1 MVNMEYR
8 EKKKKR
14 ANIGKTNML
23 EDKTKQTHRSGGC

>member
-8 EKKKKR
+8 EKKR

>member
-8 EKKKKR
+8 EKKKR